1 MQYIH
6 ITFFDG
12 RNIMIDI
19 NISKVCKSFGF
30 DLVLNNIDITVQKG
44 EKVGLIGTNGSGKS
58 TILKIIAG
66 QESIDSGS
74 LSIRNNISIG
84 YLSQIPEEKDIIVKD
99 YINSAF
105 KEIIELKEKLERY
118 EDKLL
123 TEDYKVITKYMNL
136 QEKFIFLG
144 GYEYE
149 TKIQKIL
156 PVFNITEEILNRNF
170 NTLSGG
176 EKTIISL
183 IRLLLQEPDVLL
195 LDEPTNHLDINK
207 MIWLE
212 KTLKNYKGTIILVS
226 HERYFMDN
234 VINKVYLLTK
244 RGIEVYH
251 GNYSYYI
258 KESENRLL
266 LELKN
271 YKDQQKQITAMKNSI
286 KRLKEYGRLCGPSG
300 GEIFFRRAASI
311 EKRLEK
317 LEKLDKPEDK
327 KKLNITF
334 DTASR
339 SGKDVLTINNL
350 NLSYGTKEIFNNLNV
365 SIKYQDRLCLVGDNG
380 VGKSTLIKEILKG
393 NNSIKLGSNIKI
405 GYIPQEIEFEDIN
418 LSVLEEAR
426 KYFIGPEQ
434 YLRSALFKYL
444 FAGENIHKKIKY
456 LSGGE
461 KVRLKIFCLIQDSY
475 NFLILD
481 EPTNHIDIDTREMLE
496 ESLQEFTGT
505 ILFVS
510 HDRYFINKIATSIIE
525 IKNKNITK
533 YIGNYDDYREK
544 INKI

>member
-1 MQYIH
+1 
-6 ITFFDG
+6 
-12 RNIMIDI
+12 MIDI

-136 QEKFIFLG
+136 QEKFISLG

-212 KTLKNYKGTIILVS
+212 KTLKNYKGTIMLVS
-226 HERYFMDN
+226 HDRYFMDN
-234 VINKVYLLTK
+234 IINKVYLLTK

-271 YKDQQKQITAMKNSI
+271 YKDQQKQITAMENSI
-286 KRLKEYGRLCGPSG
+286 KRLRKYGRLCGPSG

-350 NLSYGTKEIFNNLNV
+350 NLSYGPKEIFNNLNL

-461 KVRLKIFCLIQDSY
+461 KVRLKIFCLIQNSY

-496 ESLQEFTGT
+496 ESLKEFTGT